1 MLDGIPLSAN
11 AAEVFFAI
19 GGWVGLFYMV
29 RQLFTGKLSTGRE
42 LEEKE
47 TRIQNLE
54 QVIKNQSEQ
63 IETAL
68 WVLPQI
74 AEVLKKFHAAGEE
87 VRRGRESSN
96 G

>member
-1 MLDGIPLSAN
+1 MLDGIPLSAS

-42 LEEKE
+42 LAEKE

-54 QVIKNQSEQ
+54 QVNKNQAEQ

-74 AEVLKKFHAAGEE
+74 AEVLKKFHTAGEE
-87 VRRGRESSN
+87 VRRSREDN
-96 G
+96 NV